1 MNYWVERIAK
11 AQAALTNK
19 NIKDTEKQLIK
30 YYLRT
35 MESVISSFEA
45 TYEKLLNTVEQGRM
59 PTPAD
64 LYKMDK
70 YWQLQAQLRR
80 ELQRLGESKQF
91 Y

>member
-35 MESVISSFEA
+35 MESVISSFESNGSE
-45 TYEKLLNTVEQGRM
+45 TFFR
-59 PTPAD
+59 
-64 LYKMDK
+64 
-70 YWQLQAQLRR
+70 
-80 ELQRLGESKQF
+80 SK
-91 Y
+91 